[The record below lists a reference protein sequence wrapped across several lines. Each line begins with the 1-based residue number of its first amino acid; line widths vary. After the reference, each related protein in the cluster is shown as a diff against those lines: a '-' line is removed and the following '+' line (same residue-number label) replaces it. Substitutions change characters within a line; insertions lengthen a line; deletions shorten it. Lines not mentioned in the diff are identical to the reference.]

1 MMTIKNMLK
10 EVYEDG
16 DVNAMTIFKGFAVD
30 TGENGWHYKK
40 FGRSDH
46 HFMGKSIAEARKYV
60 DQVKE
65 YRQEQ

>member
-1 MMTIKNMLK
+1 MMTIKNMRK